1 MKDELTGHRER
12 LRERYLK
19 TGFSGFAEHEVL
31 ELLLTLCI
39 PRKDVKSIAKVL
51 LKKFG
56 SVRCVFEASR
66 EALESVVGIGR
77 VSAVGISLIRDFASY
92 YLQQKTEQNV
102 LFRNNDSLVAFWKS
116 RLMRLK
122 HEVVEVAYLDAAYRL
137 MQDGIE
143 RLEDG
148 FTTRAH
154 LQIRKVLAS
163 ALKREASN
171 IIIAHNHPSG
181 DPKPSQADFQLTQT
195 LQHVGYTLHI
205 RLLDHIIIAK
215 DTFYSFRQ
223 EGFLE

>member
-1 MKDELTGHRER
+1 MKNEFAGHRER
-12 LRERYLK
+12 LRERFLK

-39 PRKDVKSIAKVL
+39 PRRDVKDLAKVL

-56 SVRCVFEASR
+56 SLRCVFEASP
-66 EALESVVGIGR
+66 EDLESVPGIGKA
-77 VSAVGISLIRDFASY
+77 SAVCIALIRDFASY
-92 YLQQKTEQNV
+92 YLQQKTTQHV
-102 LFRNNDSLVAFWKS
+102 LFSNNASLVAFWKS
-116 RLMRLK
+116 RLMGLK
-122 HEVVEVAYLDAAYRL
+122 HEVVEVAYLDASYRL

-148 FTTRAH
+148 FITRTH

-181 DPKPSQADFQLTQT
+181 DPKPSQADLQLTQT
-195 LQHVGYTLHI
+195 LQHVGYTLQI

-215 DTFYSFRQ
+215 DNFYSFRQ